1 MRRFGP
7 LSIPAKGGGG
17 REQNILQDT
26 GLLDEETQRGQEHA
40 AKAEAGRRRVC
51 LRSASPERMVRL
63 GLSNLSSRTM
73 FSHIRHTMHEV
84 ATLK

>member
-1 MRRFGP
+1 MCRRFGP

-40 AKAEAGRRRVC
+40 VKAEGNRRRVC
-51 LRSASPERMVRL
+51 SRSASPERMVRL
-63 GLSNLSSRTM
+63 GLSNPSSARSYPRPVTP
-73 FSHIRHTMHEV
+73 R
-84 ATLK
+84 KR